1 MNCPI
6 CNKTI
11 ETYYFCS
18 HDIPPYTVWYDNN
31 LSIMGGITTE
41 VYKPGYAKLFIL
53 NGFVYLDKERIE
65 KLLLLK

>member
-1 MNCPI
+1 
-6 CNKTI
+6 
-11 ETYYFCS
+11 
-18 HDIPPYTVWYDNN
+18 
-31 LSIMGGITTE
+31 MGGITTE